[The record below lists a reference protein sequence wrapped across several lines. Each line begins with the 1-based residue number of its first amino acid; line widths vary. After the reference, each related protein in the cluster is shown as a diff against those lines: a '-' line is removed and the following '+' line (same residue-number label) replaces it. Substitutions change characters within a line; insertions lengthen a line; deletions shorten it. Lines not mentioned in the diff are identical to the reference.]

1 MCAYVLV
8 QRMGHG
14 AHCKM
19 VARSSQLSQWIM
31 SKIKT
36 KNIYCII
43 QKNGSK
49 HPKKYFESV
58 EIVNIRELRLG
69 DEKGQRIA
77 TFC

>member
-14 AHCKM
+14 AHCKT

-49 HPKKYFESV
+49 NPKKYFESV
-58 EIVNIRELRLG
+58 EIVNLRELRFG